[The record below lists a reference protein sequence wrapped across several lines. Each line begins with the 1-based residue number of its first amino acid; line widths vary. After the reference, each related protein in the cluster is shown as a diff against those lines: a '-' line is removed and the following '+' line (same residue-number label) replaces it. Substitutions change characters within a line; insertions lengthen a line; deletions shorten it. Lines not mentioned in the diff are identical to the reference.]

1 MPARELTDKERRF
14 ARALAA
20 GASQAWAYCEIY
32 SREASRSTQRANG
45 HHIAKRPLVM
55 EEIKRLR
62 RLPAVDD
69 YAGIKTKMIERLLEV
84 AENDRNSVAQH
95 RSIVTLIRYADEGAL
110 RQAAKGPTPNIEDLV
125 RELA

>member
-1 MPARELTDKERRF
+1 MSAKELTNKEQKF
-14 ARALAA
+14 AQVAAA
-20 GASQAWAYCEIY
+20 GATQAAAYAAAY
-32 SREASRSTQRANG
+32 SDKASSATQRANG
-45 HHIAKRPLVM
+45 HRIAKKPHVAA
-55 EEIKRLR
+55 EIKRLR

-69 YAGIKTKMIERLLEV
+69 YAGIKKQMIERLLEV